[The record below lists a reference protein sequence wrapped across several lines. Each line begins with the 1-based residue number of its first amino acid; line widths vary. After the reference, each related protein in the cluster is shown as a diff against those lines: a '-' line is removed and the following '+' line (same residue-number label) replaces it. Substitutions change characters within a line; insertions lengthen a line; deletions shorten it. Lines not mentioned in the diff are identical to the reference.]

1 MRNLKRVL
9 SLVMAVA
16 MLVGL
21 MVVSASAAGTY
32 EDFTDK
38 DEIVNTEAVQTMVSL
53 GVINGKEDGSYFD
66 PDGTVT
72 RAEMAK
78 LIAVCLNGGKDP
90 LLGTGAVVTNFSDV
104 PSTYWA
110 APYIAF
116 CANLG
121 IINGKGDGT
130 FGPEE
135 PVTGTAAAKMML
147 TALGYRS
154 EIEGLTGAGWDLNS
168 DTLANKVGLY
178 NGMNIVPSNGL
189 SRDDTAQLIY
199 NGVQAEEVVYR
210 NNYGEYSGVIY
221 AQPVNGTG
229 NNAESSTMLWVRFKV
244 QKVEGVVVANDVFSI
259 KDSGAKAPDGKAR
272 LEDTEVYGYRSGNIV
287 TADGTYT
294 VEISNDY
301 VGRRVVLY
309 VQYKDYL
316 SPNAVNSV
324 VVGVPILSDKN
335 TVATT
340 TDKLKDNDAVKSFAT
355 KNGLSFGTNAAQN
368 YKGTLVVDANGTTVA
383 AGVPTE
389 SFGVQSNPGVEY
401 TFIDHNGDSV
411 IDYAIKVTDTLAK
424 VSVYDEKNEKMTIA
438 GAGSIDFTDAVGY
451 EGLAKNDMVLYHKL
465 NETYYV
471 YPAETVSGTV
481 TAYDKAAGTI
491 EIDGTGYKKSNNVLE
506 NAGTALTSFDT
517 EDDLVGDGY
526 TLYLDRAGYVVGKAV
541 YEETVGNY
549 ALVLKSATSSG
560 IGSTG
565 EVKLLKADGTTATHK
580 VNLVAT
586 YNKLN
591 GMLVGNTATSTTQKE
606 KAVLDVLDLNAGG
619 APVAGKVSKMMF
631 QIVTYT
637 VNSANEVTLGTPE
650 TGDYKAVQNV
660 TTTSA
665 NVEAGR
671 SNNSYTFSGVSNTIV
686 PNNSTIYFFYNW
698 SAGDGATNADIKAGC
713 DGEATVA
720 VGLNSLPDK
729 IDDTRIMG
737 AVYYDNSTAVG
748 RNTAKV
754 LFVDGEFQGAKNY
767 VYVSDDYRMELNAN
781 GDRVYVF
788 PVVTTEGEASTVK
801 VLGSASGITKGN
813 LYEYTLDSEGYAELT
828 TTNHSANPTEA
839 YEVNGF
845 VTNYADNGD
854 TTVLRVSKG
863 TYEAETRVYS
873 VADDVKIYNVE
884 DTDNIYEETLSD
896 GMKVSFAVD
905 ADGYVTHIFVSA
917 VDKDFR
923 NVKVTAASVTVE
935 MDGTNPGDNNWTAT
949 TGQTF
954 SAANGYK
961 FVVTGLTPNGTFYYD
976 VFEDGEDP
984 ISVRV
989 TADSNGKATITM
1001 PENADIDL
1009 TMTATP
1015 THP

>member
-38 DEIVNTEAVQTMVSL
+38 DEIENTEAVQTMVSL

-90 LLGTGAVVTNFSDV
+90 LLGTGAVTTQFSDV
-104 PSTYWA
+104 SSSYWA
-110 APYIAF
+110 APYIAY

-121 IINGKGDGT
+121 IINGRGDGT

-147 TALGYRS
+147 TALGYSS
-154 EIEGLTGAGWDLNS
+154 EIEGLTGTGWDLNS

-178 NGMNIVPSNGL
+178 NGMNVVPSNGL
-189 SRDDTAQLIY
+189 SRDNTAQLIY

-210 NNYGEYSGVIY
+210 NNYGEYSGYIY

-272 LEDTEVYGYRSGNIV
+272 LEDTEVYGYRSGNTV

-309 VQYKDYL
+309 VQYRDYL

-324 VVGVPILSDKN
+324 VVGLPILSDKN

-340 TDKLKDNDAVKSFAT
+340 TDKMKDNDAVKSFAS
-355 KNGLSFGTNAAQN
+355 KNGLSFGTNAAQT
-368 YKGTLVVDANGTTVA
+368 YKGTLVVDADGTTVA
-383 AGVPTE
+383 SGVPTE
-389 SFGVQSNPGVEY
+389 SFGKQSNPGVEY

-411 IDYAIKVTDTLAK
+411 IDYAIKVVDTLAK

-491 EIDGTGYKKSNNVLE
+491 EIDGTAYKKSDNVLE
-506 NAGTALTSFDT
+506 NAGTALTPFDT

-549 ALVLKSATSSG
+549 ALVLKSAVTDG

-586 YNKLN
+586 YNKLD
-591 GMLVGNTATSTTQKE
+591 GMLVGTGATTSTQKE
-606 KAVLDVLDLNAGG
+606 QAVLDVLSLDAADG
-619 APVAGKVSKMMF
+619 AIVDGEVSQMMF

-650 TGDYKAVQNV
+650 TGDYAMVQNE

-665 NVEAGR
+665 DVEAGR
-671 SNNSYTFSGVSNTIV
+671 SNNSYTFASVPGETFV
-686 PNNSTIYFFYNW
+686 PNNSTVYFFYNW
-698 SAGDGATNADIKAGC
+698 SGGNGLTNAAKNPAY

-720 VGLNSLPDK
+720 VGLNNLPDV
-729 IDDTRIMG
+729 IDDTRVMG
-737 AVYYDNSTAVG
+737 AVYYDNQDAVG
-748 RNTAKV
+748 RNVAKV
-754 LFVDGEFQGAKNY
+754 IFVDGEFQGAKNY

-788 PVVTTEGEASTVK
+788 PVVTTDGEASTVK

-813 LYEYTLDSEGYAELT
+813 LYEYTLDGEGYATLDV
-828 TTNHSANPTEA
+828 TNPATGDA

-845 VTNYADNGD
+845 VTNYADNGSN
-854 TTVLRVSKG
+854 TVLRVSKG
-863 TYEAETRVYS
+863 TYEAETRIYS

-896 GMKVSFAVD
+896 GMEVSFAVD

-923 NVKVTAASVTVE
+923 TVTVSKSGVTVE
-935 MDGTNPGDNNWTAT
+935 MDGTNPGDTDWTAV
-949 TGQTF
+949 TGQSF
-954 SAANGYK
+954 NAANGYK
-961 FVVTGLTPNGTFYYD
+961 FVVTGLAPSTDYYYD
-976 VFEDGEDP
+976 VFEDGEDA
-984 ISVRV
+984 ISVKV
-989 TADSNGKATITM
+989 KTDASGEVTITM
-1001 PENADIDL
+1001 PANATVDL
-1009 TMTATP
+1009 CMTTAP
-1015 THP
+1015 NHS